1 MFQRKDF
8 DMDKKLIERA
18 EEMRKQAEAMR
29 EEARELEEKA
39 SALRRKSRELENEA
53 VALVVPFKVG
63 DLIEYKTM
71 QGIYEKKTVVRRMVI
86 KSLHFS
92 DGGIVANG
100 AQANAK
106 GEANWR
112 NGASARFYTDYWPDE
127 FLRVVSPASVPTL

>member
-1 MFQRKDF
+1 
-8 DMDKKLIERA
+8 MDKNLIERA

-29 EEARELEEKA
+29 EEARGLEERA
-39 SALRRKSRELENEA
+39 GELRRKSRELENEA

-63 DLIEYKTM
+63 DLIEYKTT

-106 GEANWR
+106 GEASWR
-112 NGASARFYTDYWPDE
+112 NSASASFYTDYRPDE
-127 FLRVVSPASVPTL
+127 FLRVISPASA

>member
-1 MFQRKDF
+1 
-8 DMDKKLIERA
+8 MDKKLIERA
-18 EEMRKQAEAMR
+18 DEMRWQAEAMR
-29 EEARELEEKA
+29 EKAIELEKKA
-39 SALRRKSRELENEA
+39 SELRRQSRELENEA
-53 VALVVPFKVG
+53 AALLVPFKVG
-63 DLIEYKTM
+63 DCIEYKTK
-71 QGIYEKKTVVRRMVI
+71 QGVFEKKTVTRRMVI

-127 FLRVVSPASVPTL
+127 FLRVVFPAPVPTL